1 MLFVKKNLND
11 LGLGYMWDSNGFFS
25 FEWFKHTI
33 KQRICDQFVQKWDS
47 NVFSSPKGFFYRI
60 IKENF
65 CFEKYLDL
73 LDPSDRIGL
82 CRFRTCNSRLPIE
95 VGRWFGIERS
105 ERKCTLCNYND
116 IGDEY
121 HYLFKCSRFDSIRNQ
136 CIKWRKGSPQNV
148 FTTKSIFNSN
158 NVVTLRKLSKF
169 VKIIHST
176 LSPL

>member
-1 MLFVKKNLND
+1 
-11 LGLGYMWDSNGFFS
+11 MWDSNGVFS

-82 CRFRTCNSRLPIE
+82 CRFRTCNSRLPM
-95 VGRWFGIERS
+95 VWH
-105 ERKCTLCNYND
+105 RK
-116 IGDEY
+116 
-121 HYLFKCSRFDSIRNQ
+121 IRKKMYIVQ
-136 CIKWRKGSPQNV
+136 
-148 FTTKSIFNSN
+148 
-158 NVVTLRKLSKF
+158 L
-169 VKIIHST
+169 
-176 LSPL
+176 